1 MQDITTNLRSPFD
14 CYLNAWRHY
23 VDFTGRSRRREYWF
37 FVLFNILISMALG
50 AIDGMLGLGN
60 AQIGTGLLSSLY
72 GLAVLLP
79 SLGYAA
85 RRLHDIGR
93 SAWWLLL
100 IFIPLLG
107 PLVILVFT
115 VLDSQ
120 PGDNAFGPNPK
131 GIGEAV
137 G

>member
-1 MQDITTNLRSPFD
+1 MEPQSANLRSPFD
-14 CYLNAWRHY
+14 CYINAWRHY
-23 VDFTGRSRRREYWF
+23 ADFSGRSRRREYWF
-37 FVLFNILISMALG
+37 FVLFNILISMGLSI
-50 AIDGMLGLGN
+50 IDSALGLGN
-60 AQIGTGLLSSLY
+60 AEIGAGLFSGLY

-79 SLGYAA
+79 SIGYAA

-93 SAWWLLL
+93 SAWWLLV

-107 PLVILVFT
+107 PLIILVFT

-131 GIGEAV
+131 GIDDPER
-137 G
+137 